1 MATKIKMTR
10 PELKRY
16 RDALRRY
23 ERYLPMLKLKQA
35 QLQQAQ
41 REIARRLRTQE
52 KTVRRI
58 DARTREYEAVLT
70 DVAGVSVA
78 RLSEPEEVKISKR
91 NVAGVEIPVFDEVRF
106 PPASYSLF
114 GTPSWVDRTLEDHRR
129 LSRERAKFDVLREE
143 HELISKELTRI
154 VQRVNLFEKVKI
166 PEAQEAIRVI
176 RIKLGDEMT
185 AAVGRAK
192 IAKYKIAEAGLSNID
207 KPAENEERDGAAQ
220 EGRNP

>member
-1 MATKIKMTR
+1 VAKKIKLTR
-10 PELKRY
+10 PELKRF
-16 RDALRRY
+16 RDALHRY

-41 REIARRLRTQE
+41 REIARRFRTQE
-52 KTVRRI
+52 QTVRKTHAGI
-58 DARTREYEAVLT
+58 REYRAVLS
-70 DVAGVSVA
+70 DVSGVA
-78 RLSEPEEVKISKR
+78 IAELSKPEEVIISKR
-91 NVAGVEIPVFDEVRF
+91 NVAGVEIPVFDEARF

-129 LSRERAKFDVLREE
+129 LSREEAELDVLREE
-143 HELISKELTRI
+143 FKLISKELTRI
-154 VQRVNLFEKVKI
+154 IQRVNLFEKVKI

-192 IAKYKIAEAGLSNID
+192 IAKQKIAKAALSSID
-207 KPAENEERDGAAQ
+207 RPTEDEDADTATQ
-220 EGRNP
+220 EDRSP